1 MQNKSVKLSVVV
13 PVYNVED
20 YLAECI
26 DSLCK
31 QWNPDYEIILVDDGA
46 TDNSGKICDDYA
58 KKYDYISVIHQEN
71 RGLGGARNSG
81 TLVAKGEYIAWID
94 SDDFVDGKWAANI
107 LKVIHEVAP
116 DVIVY
121 DFTFFSETQI
131 KRATYGRHAGMIDK
145 CEFVEDVIR
154 DVRIQAYAWQ
164 KIIKRDLC
172 IEELYCEDRLPLEDY
187 EIMYRLLKNC
197 NSVYYI
203 DQNLYWYRQRE
214 NSLVRGH
221 DFEQSWHSYQ
231 LSIARG
237 QEVEEKYKKAAI
249 TARCIQAYRLCSFE
263 RLHKRKE
270 NVLFDPKRC
279 KQARNYIRKNLVYN
293 LRCNEVTKGWKIR
306 FILTALKLDVFL
318 NRQ

>member
-46 TDNSGKICDDYA
+46 TDSSGKICDDYA

-94 SDDFVDGKWAANI
+94 SDDYVDEKWAVNI
-107 LKVIHEVAP
+107 LKVIHDVAP

-121 DFTFFSETQI
+121 DFSFFSESYS
-131 KRATYGRHAGMIDK
+131 KRITYGRGEGIVDK
-145 CEFVEDVIR
+145 VEFIKDVIR

-164 KIIKRDLC
+164 KIIKRNLC
-172 IEELYCEDRLPLEDY
+172 LRELYCEDRLPLEDY

-197 NSVYYI
+197 DSVYYI
-203 DQNLYWYRQRE
+203 NENLYWYRQRE

-231 LSIARG
+231 LAIERER
-237 QEVEEKYKKAAI
+237 EVEEKYKNAAI
-249 TARCIQAYRLCSFE
+249 TARCIQGYRLCSFE
-263 RLHKRKE
+263 RIHKRKE
-270 NVLFDPKRC
+270 KIQFDKKRC
-279 KQARNYIRKNLVYN
+279 GQARTYIRKNLIYN
-293 LRCNEVTKGWKIR
+293 LVCKEVTRGWKIR
-306 FILTALKLDVFL
+306 FILVALHLDVFL